1 MKQEKFNNLLSTL
14 GKCERCTN
22 FKEEEYITINRNAYN
37 KFAKQHIERHNNLS
51 KYDLT
56 DAIGKNY

>member
-1 MKQEKFNNLLSTL
+1 MEK
-14 GKCERCTN
+14 
-22 FKEEEYITINRNAYN
+22 EYINVNRKAYD

-56 DAIGKNY
+56 DGDWKKLLTDKLYS